1 LFVILIL
8 RRYKVVQ
15 FPKKTQLGVNLTE
28 GLGAGANPDVGQQS
42 AIESIA
48 EIEKMLDRNT
58 KMVLSLQGWVVQV
71 QVRSSNAQLAKNE
84 KFLGIVT
91 LRSYL
96 KVKFVRAG

>member
-1 LFVILIL
+1 
-8 RRYKVVQ
+8 
-15 FPKKTQLGVNLTE
+15 VNLTE

-84 KFLGIVT
+84 KF
-91 LRSYL
+91 
-96 KVKFVRAG
+96 